1 MPRARVLSE
10 IRLTPPHS
18 ASELQAQIRAEVEHL
33 EPAWRVIAE
42 GVLGLED
49 RIDLIA
55 IDGRGRLVVTLL
67 GLAGDDDRMLLTRLI
82 AQRAW
87 VMARIGDWAQ
97 LAPELELD
105 PEAPV
110 RGVLMAPDFCAQT
123 RESVAQLE
131 DLGLELIRYT
141 SLRSRGRPQLGLS
154 PVEISKARFSDTE
167 TRALGRGRSKPAGSV
182 FRSGL
187 SEEDLGLPRLD
198 RRELDENDEFSP
210 EG

>member
-1 MPRARVLSE
+1 MSE
-10 IRLTPPHS
+10 IQLTPPRS
-18 ASELQAQIRAEVEHL
+18 AAELQAQIRAEVEHL
-33 EPAWRVIAE
+33 DPAWRVIAQ

-67 GLAGDDDRMLLTRLI
+67 GLAGDDDRVLLTRLI

-87 VMARIGDWAQ
+87 VTARMGDWAQ

-110 RGVLMAPDFCAQT
+110 RGVMMAPDFCTQT
-123 RESVAQLE
+123 RESVTQLE
-131 DLGLELIRYT
+131 ELGLELIRYT
-141 SLRSRGRPQLGLS
+141 SLRSRGRPQLVLS
-154 PVEISKARFSDTE
+154 PMEISNARFSDTE
-167 TRALGRGRSKPAGSV
+167 TRGPRPGRAKPSGSV

-187 SEEDLGLPRLD
+187 SEEDLGLASPD
-198 RRELDENDEFSP
+198 VRELGENGDLAP